1 MRYPSIHHVLLLAAL
16 ALPAASHARQWTLAE
31 CMDYA
36 RTHNLSLRRAALTR
50 QSAQEDQRQSRAALL
65 PSLSLGSSQNVTYNP
80 WPQKGRAMVAG
91 DMVQTSVDKTFYNG
105 SYSIQAN
112 WTVWDGGARQGRI
125 RAADI
130 AERQAALDSAATA
143 QTLAEQIAQLYVQIL
158 YTKEAEQVSAAAAE
172 TSRKNEERGRA
183 FVEQGNMS
191 RADLAQLSAQRA
203 ADEYS
208 QVQAQSNLADYRRQ
222 MRQLLQLTDTEAF
235 DTVEPADVDPKEL
248 DDIPAMETV
257 YMAAVEHRP
266 EILGAQA
273 GIEASDAQMRIAK
286 AGRMPTIGLNAGLNT
301 NTTTMSQNAWG
312 TQLKNNLN
320 VGGGLNISV
329 PLFDQRQTRT
339 AVNKARIAR
348 QQAELA
354 LEEKKTTLHSQIE
367 SYWIQ
372 AMNNQ
377 AMYRSATESVRAG
390 QESYELLSEQFSS
403 GLINVIELMNGR
415 NTLLRAQQQ
424 QLQGK
429 YLTLL
434 GRDMLRYY
442 QGVIREL

>member
-1 MRYPSIHHVLLLAAL
+1 
-16 ALPAASHARQWTLAE
+16 
-31 CMDYA
+31 
-36 RTHNLSLRRAALTR
+36 
-50 QSAQEDQRQSRAALL
+50 
-65 PSLSLGSSQNVTYNP
+65 
-80 WPQKGRAMVAG
+80 
-91 DMVQTSVDKTFYNG
+91 
-105 SYSIQAN
+105 
-112 WTVWDGGARQGRI
+112 
-125 RAADI
+125 
-130 AERQAALDSAATA
+130 
-143 QTLAEQIAQLYVQIL
+143 
-158 YTKEAEQVSAAAAE
+158 
-172 TSRKNEERGRA
+172 
-183 FVEQGNMS
+183 MS

-222 MRQLLQLTDTEAF
+222 MRQLLQLTDSEAF

-390 QESYELLSEQFSS
+390 QESYELLSEQFKN